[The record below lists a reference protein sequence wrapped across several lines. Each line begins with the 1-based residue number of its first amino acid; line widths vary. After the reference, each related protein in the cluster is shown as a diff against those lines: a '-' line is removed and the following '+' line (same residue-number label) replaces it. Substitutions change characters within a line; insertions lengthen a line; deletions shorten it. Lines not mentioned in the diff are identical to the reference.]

1 MAPKH
6 SRLVST
12 TILAGLTAA
21 VLEFLPA
28 LIVQGARGA
37 SPLQLLQSIA
47 SGVQGQDAYDGG
59 VASGLLGATLL
70 LMISLVAAGV
80 FVLASRRWPILIDRY
95 ISAGLL
101 YGLLCY
107 TVTNFVMVPHAAV
120 ALAPATAWSLVS
132 NSIAVQLVSVG
143 LPIAVMTRLATLRAR
158 WS

>member
-1 MAPKH
+1 MASAN

-21 VLEFLPA
+21 ILEFLPA

-37 SPLQLLQSIA
+37 SPLQLFQSIA
-47 SGVQGQDAYDGG
+47 SEVEGQDAYAGG
-59 VASGLLGATLL
+59 LLSGLLGALL
-70 LMISLVAAGV
+70 FLAVSFAAAGI

-95 ISAGLL
+95 ISAGLA

-107 TVTNFVMVPHAAV
+107 AIVNFVMIPHAAM
-120 ALAPATAWSLVS
+120 ALAPATAWSFVS
-132 NSIAVQLVSVG
+132 RSIVMQLVSFG
-143 LPIAVMTRLATLRAR
+143 LPIAVTTRLATLRVS